1 MQRNTYLGSCG
12 STMKCS
18 DGNGFSFDVGMVVA
32 AVVSSA
38 LAVIEGDDD
47 DDDESGVFSPSCLE
61 VVAAYGMRF

>member
-1 MQRNTYLGSCG
+1 
-12 STMKCS
+12 MKCS